1 VLDALAGRDRQRL
14 PAHLRDNPVSPRPTT
29 EYRHLAEESNDHGP
43 PLDPASPD
51 PATLN
56 VPLTAETYDAALE
69 RAERESLTHAQFLHG
84 LIAEQANQRRERS
97 IAHRIR
103 EARFV
108 ERKPL
113 GEFDWEFNKPAIDR
127 IQIEDLAAGA
137 FIQRQNNLVLV
148 GQSGVGKSYLIQS
161 IAESACVL
169 GYSVRYTTS
178 AALLTDLT
186 KSLAD
191 QTLPQRVR
199 YYARFDLL
207 VIDEFGF
214 DRIERTESPQ
224 AANLLY
230 KVIDARSR
238 QRSTALVTNIDFD
251 AWGEYLGDP
260 PLAMG
265 PMAPDPRWRLA
276 TFLHSNVTVCHANRY
291 PPFPSWGITPRARL
305 SDIFSY
311 KIQINNA

>member
-1 VLDALAGRDRQRL
+1 MRESLLADF
-14 PAHLRDNPVSPRPTT
+14 
-29 EYRHLAEESNDHGP
+29 
-43 PLDPASPD
+43 
-51 PATLN
+51 ATLQ
-56 VPLTAETYDAALE
+56 VPLTAEVFDAALA
-69 RAERESLTHAQFLHG
+69 RAERECLSHTQFLH
-84 LIAEQANQRRERS
+84 LLMAEPAQRRRERR
-97 IAHRIR
+97 IEHRIR

-113 GEFDWEFNKPAIDR
+113 AEFDWNFNKAAIDR
-127 IQIEDLAAGA
+127 VQIEDLATGA
-137 FIQRQNNLVLV
+137 FIHRQDNLVIV
-148 GQSGVGKSYLIQS
+148 GQSGVGKSYLIQA
-161 IAESACVL
+161 IGESACVR

-178 AALLTDLT
+178 AELLTDLT

-238 QRSTALVTNIDFD
+238 ERSTALVTNIDFD
-251 AWGEYLGDP
+251 TWGDYLGDP
-260 PLAMG
+260 PLAM
-265 PMAPDPRWRLA
+265 A
-276 TFLHSNVTVCHANRY
+276 FLDRIVDGAIILKLNGKSY
-291 PPFPSWGITPRARL
+291 RAHRAQT
-305 SDIFSY
+305 SKTETAKS
-311 KIQINNA
+311 

>member
-1 VLDALAGRDRQRL
+1 M
-14 PAHLRDNPVSPRPTT
+14 
-29 EYRHLAEESNDHGP
+29 
-43 PLDPASPD
+43 
-51 PATLN
+51 
-56 VPLTAETYDAALE
+56 PLTAEAYDAALA
-69 RAERESLTHAQFLHG
+69 RAERESLSHAQFLHG

-113 GEFDWEFNKPAIDR
+113 GEFDWEFNKAAIDR

-148 GQSGVGKSYLIQS
+148 GQSGVGKSYLMQS

-260 PLAMG
+260 PLAM
-265 PMAPDPRWRLA
+265 A
-276 TFLHSNVTVCHANRY
+276 FLDRIVDGAIIVKINGKSYRAH
-291 PPFPSWGITPRARL
+291 RAR
-305 SDIFSY
+305 SS
-311 KIQINNA
+311 KAPPATKQ